1 MNWNLPQ
8 NRFAEDGVRPYG
20 ALDGLAVR
28 FWRLGALVFRPDFAR
43 MSHEVGPSAEW
54 QRIVVWAIRATGSAR
69 CRKNVCGNRSRGESR
84 EGRTM
89 DLSHWKGYRQ
99 GLANRAA
106 GAARPAVYPAPGSAP
121 VASPQSRILR
131 WSGNNLL
138 PKPGCGKDPENESAD
153 QERKMNT

>member
-1 MNWNLPQ
+1 MNRNLRQ
-8 NRFAEDGVRPYG
+8 NRFAEDGVRSYG

-28 FWRLGALVFRPDFAR
+28 LRRLGALVFRPDFAR

-54 QRIVVWAIRATGSAR
+54 RRIVVWAIRVTGSAP

-106 GAARPAVYPAPGSAP
+106 GAARPAVYPAPGGAP

-138 PKPGCGKDPENESAD
+138 PQPGCCKNQENESAD
-153 QERKMNT
+153 QERTMNT